1 MEEDEE
7 SRAYRGRRQ
16 AGYEPAP
23 HMVERPRSQVSRTVS
38 RVMLPSFGDISLI
51 ANLALSSFD
60 ESLPL
65 KQRFIFVSTAVRML
79 VTAMKVG
86 AVGEEGFTKVKIM
99 EGVEKAGLCHVVENA
114 TGVNPCVGKKG
125 TATDD
130 EAGEALLKIVD
141 MYEAGL
147 RPVSAQAVRVLAQA
161 VLVSVRPALAKMTI
175 RVADVS
181 GV

>member
-1 MEEDEE
+1 VEGDEE
-7 SRAYRGRRQ
+7 PRAYRGRRQ
-16 AGYEPAP
+16 AGYEPVS
-23 HMVERPRSQVSRTVS
+23 HMAERPRSQASRAIS
-38 RVMLPSFGDISLI
+38 RVMLPSFGDVSLI

-60 ESLPL
+60 ETLSL

-86 AVGEEGFTKVKIM
+86 GVGEEGFARVKIM
-99 EGVEKAGLCHVVENA
+99 EGIDKAGLCRVVENA

-125 TATDD
+125 VATDD
-130 EAGEALLKIVD
+130 EAGEALLRIID
-141 MYEAGL
+141 MYEAGQ

-161 VLVSVRPALAKMTI
+161 VLVSIRPALAKMTI

>member
-1 MEEDEE
+1 LEEDEE
-7 SRAYRGRRQ
+7 PRVYRGRRQ

-23 HMVERPRSQVSRTVS
+23 HMVEKPRSQVSRAIS
-38 RVMLPSFGDISLI
+38 RVMLPSFGDVSLI

-60 ESLPL
+60 ETLPL
-65 KQRFIFVSTAVRML
+65 KQRFIFVSTAIRML
-79 VTAMKVG
+79 VTAMKLG

-99 EGVEKAGLCHVVENA
+99 EGIDKAGLCRVIENA

-125 TATDD
+125 VATDD
-130 EAGEALLKIVD
+130 EAGEALLKIID
-141 MYEAGL
+141 MYEAGDK
-147 RPVSAQAVRVLAQA
+147 PVSAQAVRVLAQA
-161 VLVSVRPALAKMTI
+161 VLVSIRPALAKMMI

>member
-7 SRAYRGRRQ
+7 PRAYRRRQ
-16 AGYEPAP
+16 AGYEPVSQ
-23 HMVERPRSQVSRTVS
+23 MVERPRSQVSRTVS
-38 RVMLPSFGDISLI
+38 RVMLPASGDVSLI

-99 EGVEKAGLCHVVENA
+99 EGIDKAGLCRVIENA
-114 TGVNPCVGKKG
+114 TGVNPCIGKKG
-125 TATDD
+125 VATDD
-130 EAGEALLKIVD
+130 EAGEALLKIID
-141 MYEAGL
+141 TYEAGL